1 MKDFQEIPIARRE
14 AAARQAPRK
23 TAAAKKGIS
32 PLVWVGLGLGVL
44 GIGAGVFL
52 TSAPSSNLSSAPSS
66 STASAP
72 PQAAPAPGATTPA
85 SPTTPAPSASEPDTL
100 LGHHRYADAPVSSLT
115 VVSKTK
121 GKVVMLQVAAAERF
135 LELQRAARRDGIDVV
150 AVSGFRDKAYQQ
162 GLFDRNLGK
171 MGQAIEVTKVSA
183 PPGYS
188 EHHTGYALDVG
199 DGSQPETHVE
209 PTFEQ
214 TSAFA
219 WLQSNAGRFGFEM
232 SFPKDN
238 KQGVSYEPWHWRF
251 IGDPESLKI
260 FYQKNP

>member
-1 MKDFQEIPIARRE
+1 MKDFQEIPVASRE
-14 AAARQAPRK
+14 ASVRQTPRR
-23 TAAAKKGIS
+23 TATKKGTS
-32 PLVWVGLGLGVL
+32 PLVWIGLGVGVVGIAL
-44 GIGAGVFL
+44 GFFL
-52 TSAPSSNLSSAPSS
+52 TRTPSTPP
-66 STASAP
+66 TASAP
-72 PQAAPAPGATTPA
+72 SNVAAPEPAVTPTAPPVA
-85 SPTTPAPSASEPDTL
+85 APSASEPSTL
-100 LGHHRYADAPVSSLT
+100 LGHHRYADAPLSSLT

-121 GKVVMLQVAAAERF
+121 GKVVMLRVAAAEKF
-135 LELQRAARRDGIDVV
+135 LEMQRAAARDGVDLV

-188 EHHTGYALDVG
+188 EHHTGYALDIG
-199 DGSQPETHVE
+199 DGRQPETHVE
-209 PTFEQ
+209 NTFEQ
-214 TSAFA
+214 TRAFE

-251 IGDPESLKI
+251 IGDPESLET
-260 FYQKNP
+260 FYRNSP

>member
-1 MKDFQEIPIARRE
+1 MKDFQEIPVARRE
-14 AAARQAPRK
+14 AAAKQAPRR
-23 TAAAKKGIS
+23 TAAKKGIS

-52 TSAPSSNLSSAPSS
+52 TSAPSSAP

-72 PQAAPAPGATTPA
+72 PPTVPAPAGTPV
-85 SPTTPAPSASEPDTL
+85 PTAPAPSASEADTL

-115 VVSKTK
+115 TVSKTK

-135 LELQRAARRDGIDVV
+135 LEMQRAARRDGVDLV

-214 TSAFA
+214 TRAFE

>member
-1 MKDFQEIPIARRE
+1 MKDFQEIPVARRE
-14 AAARQAPRK
+14 AAARNSPQR
-23 TAAAKKGIS
+23 AAGKKSTS
-32 PLVWVGLGLGVL
+32 PFVWIGLGV
-44 GIGAGVFL
+44 GVAGVAIAFFL
-52 TSAPSSNLSSAPSS
+52 SSASPPSSSSPTASAPSSPSAV
-66 STASAP
+66 AP
-72 PQAAPAPGATTPA
+72 EPTTPTTTPA
-85 SPTTPAPSASEPDTL
+85 AAPSASSEPDTL
-100 LGHHRYADAPVSSLT
+100 LGHHRYADAPLSSLT

-121 GKVVMLQVAAAERF
+121 EKVVMLRTVAADKF
-135 LELQRAARRDGIDVV
+135 LEMQRAATRDGIDLV

-209 PTFEQ
+209 PTFE
-214 TSAFA
+214 TTKAFE
-219 WLQSNAGRFGFEM
+219 WLQHNAGRFGFEM

-251 IGDPESLKI
+251 IGDPASLET
-260 FYQKNP
+260 FYRNSK

>member
-1 MKDFQEIPIARRE
+1 MKDFQEIPVARRE
-14 AAARQAPRK
+14 AAAKQAPRR
-23 TAAAKKGIS
+23 AAPKKGIS
-32 PLVWVGLGLGVL
+32 PLVWGGLGLGVL
-44 GIGAGVFL
+44 GIGVGVFL
-52 TSAPSSNLSSAPSS
+52 TSAPSSAPP
-66 STASAP
+66 TASAP
-72 PQAAPAPGATTPA
+72 PQAAPAPGATPA
-85 SPTTPAPSASEPDTL
+85 SPTAPAPTASEPDTL
-100 LGHHRYADAPVSSLT
+100 LGHHRYTDAPVSSLT
-115 VVSKTK
+115 TISKTK
-121 GKVVMLQVAAAERF
+121 GKVVMLRAAAAEKF
-135 LELQRAARRDGIDVV
+135 LEMQRAARRDGVDLI

-214 TSAFA
+214 TSAFG

-232 SFPKDN
+232 SFPRDN

-251 IGDPESLKI
+251 IGDPESLKL

>member
-1 MKDFQEIPIARRE
+1 MKDFQEIPVARRE
-14 AAARQAPRK
+14 ASARQAPRR
-23 TAAAKKGIS
+23 AATKKGTS
-32 PLVWVGLGLGVL
+32 PVVWLGLGVL
-44 GIGAGVFL
+44 GVAGVALGVFL
-52 TSAPSSNLSSAPSS
+52 TNAPSTPSS
-66 STASAP
+66 PTASAP
-72 PQAAPAPGATTPA
+72 PVAAPTPPAAT
-85 SPTTPAPSASEPDTL
+85 APSASEPNTL
-100 LGHHRYADAPVSSLT
+100 LGHHRYADASVASLT

-121 GKVVMLQVAAAERF
+121 EKVVMLQVAAAERF
-135 LELQRAARRDGIDVV
+135 LEMQRAARRDGVDLI

-199 DGSQPETHVE
+199 DGRQPETHVE

-214 TSAFA
+214 TKAFE

-251 IGDPESLKI
+251 IGNPESLKI
-260 FYQKNP
+260 FYQNNP

>member
-1 MKDFQEIPIARRE
+1 MKDFQEIPVARRDVS
-14 AAARQAPRK
+14 ARNAPQR
-23 TAAAKKGIS
+23 AMGKKSSS
-32 PLVWVGLGLGVL
+32 PLVWIGL
-44 GIGAGVFL
+44 GIGVIGVAAAFFL
-52 TSAPSSNLSSAPSS
+52 SSGSPPSSAP
-66 STASAP
+66 TASAP
-72 PQAAPAPGATTPA
+72 SASSPVAVAPLPA
-85 SPTTPAPSASEPDTL
+85 SPTPPSATSSASSEPDTL
-100 LGHHRYADAPVSSLT
+100 LGHHRYADAPLSSLT

-121 GKVVMLQVAAAERF
+121 GKVVMLRVVAADKF
-135 LELQRAARRDGIDVV
+135 LEMQRAATKDRIDLV

-199 DGSQPETHVE
+199 DGSQPDTHVE
-209 PTFEQ
+209 PTFEN
-214 TSAFA
+214 TKAFE
-219 WLQSNAGRFGFEM
+219 WLQHNAGRFGFEM

-251 IGDPESLKI
+251 IGDPASLET
-260 FYQKNP
+260 FYRNSK

>member
-1 MKDFQEIPIARRE
+1 MKDFQEIPVARRE
-14 AAARQAPRK
+14 ASARQAPRR
-23 TAAAKKGIS
+23 TTAAKKGIS
-32 PLVWVGLGLGVL
+32 PLVWVGLGLAVL
-44 GIGAGVFL
+44 GIAAGVFL
-52 TSAPSSNLSSAPSS
+52 TSAPSSAPSS
-66 STASAP
+66 PTASAP
-72 PQAAPAPGATTPA
+72 SPVAPAPAVAPPTAT
-85 SPTTPAPSASEPDTL
+85 APNVSEPDTL
-100 LGHHRYADAPVSSLT
+100 LGHHRYADAPVSILT

-121 GKVVMLQVAAAERF
+121 GKVVMLRVAAADKF
-135 LELQRAARRDGIDVV
+135 LELQRAARRDGVDVV

-214 TSAFA
+214 TRAFE
-219 WLQSNAGRFGFEM
+219 WLQGNAGRFGFEM

>member
-1 MKDFQEIPIARRE
+1 MKDFQEIPVARRE
-14 AAARQAPRK
+14 ASARQAPRR
-23 TAAAKKGIS
+23 TTRKGTS
-32 PLVWVGLGLGVL
+32 PLVWIGLGVL
-44 GIGAGVFL
+44 GAAGVALGVFL
-52 TSAPSSNLSSAPSS
+52 TNTPSTPSGP
-66 STASAP
+66 TASAP
-72 PQAAPAPGATTPA
+72 APAVAPTPPAAT
-85 SPTTPAPSASEPDTL
+85 APSASEPNTL
-100 LGHHRYADAPVSSLT
+100 LGHHRYADAAVSSLT
-115 VVSKTK
+115 VVAKTK
-121 GKVVMLQVAAAERF
+121 EKVVMLQGAAAGRF
-135 LELQRAARRDGIDVV
+135 LEMQRAARRDGIDLI

-171 MGQAIEVTKVSA
+171 MGQAIEVTKISA

-199 DGSQPETHVE
+199 DGRQPETHVE

-214 TSAFA
+214 TRAFE

-260 FYQKNP
+260 FYQNNP

>member
-1 MKDFQEIPIARRE
+1 MKDFQEIPVARRE
-14 AAARQAPRK
+14 AAAKQAPRR
-23 TAAAKKGIS
+23 TAAKKGIS
-32 PLVWVGLGLGVL
+32 PLVWIGLGLGVL

-52 TSAPSSNLSSAPSS
+52 TSTPSSTS

-72 PQAAPAPGATTPA
+72 PPAVPAPAGVPTPTA
-85 SPTTPAPSASEPDTL
+85 PAPSASEPDTL

-115 VVSKTK
+115 TVSKTK

-135 LELQRAARRDGIDVV
+135 LEMQRAARRDGIDLV

-214 TSAFA
+214 TRAFG

-251 IGDPESLKI
+251 IGDPESLKL

>member
-1 MKDFQEIPIARRE
+1 MKDFQEIPVARRE
-14 AAARQAPRK
+14 AAAKQAPRR
-23 TAAAKKGIS
+23 TAAKKGIS
-32 PLVWVGLGLGVL
+32 PLVWGGLGLGVL

-52 TSAPSSNLSSAPSS
+52 TSAPSSAP

-72 PQAAPAPGATTPA
+72 PPTVPAPAGTPV
-85 SPTTPAPSASEPDTL
+85 PTAPAPSASEADTL

-115 VVSKTK
+115 TVSKTK

-135 LELQRAARRDGIDVV
+135 LEMQRAARRDGVDLV

-214 TSAFA
+214 TRAFE

>member
-1 MKDFQEIPIARRE
+1 MKDFQEIPVARRE
-14 AAARQAPRK
+14 ASARQNPRR
-23 TAAAKKGIS
+23 TAAKKGAS
-32 PLVWVGLGLGVL
+32 PLVWIGL
-44 GIGAGVFL
+44 GIGVVGIAVGFFL
-52 TSAPSSNLSSAPSS
+52 TSAPSTAP
-66 STASAP
+66 TASAP
-72 PQAAPAPGATTPA
+72 SKVIAPAPAVA
-85 SPTTPAPSASEPDTL
+85 PTTPPVAPSTSQGTSEPDTL
-100 LGHHRYADAPVSSLT
+100 LGHHRYADAPVSTLT

-121 GKVVMLQVAAAERF
+121 GKVVMLRVAAAEKF
-135 LELQRAARRDGIDVV
+135 LELQRAAGRDGVDIV

-171 MGQAIEVTKVSA
+171 MGQAMEVTKVSA

-199 DGSQPETHVE
+199 DGRHPETHVE

-214 TSAFA
+214 TKAFE

-251 IGDPESLKI
+251 IGDPESLET
-260 FYQKNP
+260 FYRNNP

>member
-1 MKDFQEIPIARRE
+1 MKDFQEIPVARRE
-14 AAARQAPRK
+14 ASAGQIPRR
-23 TAAAKKGIS
+23 TAAKKGTS
-32 PLVWVGLGLGVL
+32 PLVWIGLGVGVL
-44 GIGAGVFL
+44 GIALAFFL
-52 TSAPSSNLSSAPSS
+52 TSAPSSPPTATASVPSKGTAPAVPSAAPPAAPS
-66 STASAP
+66 
-72 PQAAPAPGATTPA
+72 PAQPGTP
-85 SPTTPAPSASEPDTL
+85 EPDTL

-115 VVSKTK
+115 TVSKTK
-121 GKVVMLQVAAAERF
+121 GKTVMLRVVAADKF
-135 LELQRAARRDGIDVV
+135 LEMQRAAGRDGIDLV

-199 DGSQPETHVE
+199 DGRQPETHVE

-214 TSAFA
+214 TKTFE
-219 WLQSNAGRFGFEM
+219 WLRSNAGRFGFEM

-251 IGDPESLKI
+251 IGDPESLET
-260 FYQKNP
+260 FYGNRH